1 MEQRQFEETHLAKI
15 SNESN
20 VSIKHTRTQLMPGYS
35 IVVLNT
41 FSLKI
46 NLAVGFLDLLENHSS
61 DSTYL
66 EMELCITKY

>member
-20 VSIKHTRTQLMPGYS
+20 VNIKHTRTQLMPGYS

-46 NLAVGFLDLLENHSS
+46 NLAVGFLDLLEM
-61 DSTYL
+61 L
-66 EMELCITKY
+66 L